1 MLEPHVEN
9 KLESISNLPTIPVII
24 SQVLDMIDNDGANAA
39 LLSSII
45 EQDQTLT
52 AHVLKVAN
60 SPFYGF
66 ARKIAT
72 IELAIVVLGMNEIK
86 DIVYSLVV
94 RRLFTKVSKSVFDVN
109 NFWRYSVFCGSCSRF
124 LARKFGY
131 RLAGEAFV
139 AGLVHDIGI
148 LIIVEYFTK
157 EYLII
162 KQLVEE
168 TGCSLIEV
176 ENQVLGNNHSQIG
189 AWFGGKWN
197 LPDKLC
203 NAIRDH
209 HTANDFNRTN
219 NNGKYAANL
228 KFDDIDRPLT
238 ALASLSEWFASVL
251 GYKSW
256 TYVGD
261 DEDYYVS
268 GNIASLFNLNDLLDQ
283 ASEVQLLKQ
292 EILDEFENA
301 SIFIKLS

>member
-1 MLEPHVEN
+1 MLEPHIEN

-24 SQVLDMIDNDGANAA
+24 SQVLDMIDNDGASASS
-39 LLSSII
+39 LSSIV

-66 ARKIAT
+66 SRRIAT
-72 IELAIVVLGMNEIK
+72 VELAIVVLGMNEIK

-94 RRLFTKVSKSVFDVN
+94 RRLFTKVRKSVFDVN
-109 NFWRYSVFCGSCSRF
+109 GFWRYSVFCGSCARF

-168 TGCSLIEV
+168 TGCSLVEV
-176 ENQVLGNNHSQIG
+176 ENQVLGNNHSEIG

-197 LPDKLC
+197 LPDNLC

-209 HTANDFNRTN
+209 HSTNESIKSKKNGRLPVNLRFN
-219 NNGKYAANL
+219 
-228 KFDDIDRPLT
+228 DIDKPLT
-238 ALASLSEWFASVL
+238 ALASLSEWFATVL
-251 GYKSW
+251 GFKSW
-256 TYVGD
+256 IHNSD

-268 GNIASLFNLNDLLDQ
+268 GGIASLFNLNDLLDQ
-283 ASEVQLLKQ
+283 QSEVQLLKQ

-301 SIFIKLS
+301 SVFIKLT

>member
-1 MLEPHVEN
+1 MLEPHIEN

-24 SQVLDMIDNDGANAA
+24 SQVLDMIDNDEANASS
-39 LLSSII
+39 LSSII

-66 ARKIAT
+66 TRKIAT

-94 RRLFTKVSKSVFDVN
+94 RRLFTKVRKSIFDVN
-109 NFWRYSVFCGSCSRF
+109 NFWRYSVFCGSCARL

-157 EYLII
+157 DYLII

-168 TGCSLIEV
+168 TGCSLVEV

-203 NAIRDH
+203 NAIGDH
-209 HTANDFNRTN
+209 HNADDSIRRNKGR
-219 NNGKYAANL
+219 KYTANL
-228 KFDDIDRPLT
+228 KFNDIEKPLT
-238 ALASLSEWFASVL
+238 ALVSLSEWFASVL
-251 GYKSW
+251 GFKSW
-256 TYVGD
+256 INSGD

-268 GNIASLFNLNDLLDQ
+268 GGIASLFNLNDLLDQ
-283 ASEVQLLKQ
+283 QSEVQLLKQ
-292 EILDEFENA
+292 EILDEFDNA
-301 SIFIKLS
+301 SVFI